1 MKDCYRS
8 LLGIFLVFL
17 AVGTSLDLAADT
29 DDEEGIC
36 TIEES
41 CEVQTQGE
49 ETAHPIESGK
59 GPIPLYY
66 FYGLSCPH
74 CAKIEPLLEE
84 LAARYPQVA
93 FRSFE
98 VYYDKV
104 NQELFK
110 DFVARFGLEKAA
122 VPLVFIGE
130 EAFLGEKAIRE
141 GLEGAIE
148 YYLESEP
155 LDARTVNKA
164 GATAA
169 PPRVK
174 LTIPVIVVAA
184 LADSINPCAF
194 AVLIFLLAYLLA
206 LGARGRMLKV
216 GLTYIAVVFIV
227 YFLSGLGIFTAVQT
241 AGLTRLVFNLAA
253 GVAIFAGLI
262 NVKDFFWYGRGLT
275 LAIPESKKPLLE
287 RYIHKASIPAAV
299 VLGFL
304 VSMFEL
310 PCTGGVY
317 FAILGLLADK
327 MTRLAAMPYL
337 LLYNLIFVSP
347 LFVILFAVH
356 KGISPERL
364 ESWRVGKRRWM
375 RLAMGA
381 VMIGLGVSMLMG
393 WI

>member
-1 MKDCYRS
+1 MRT
-8 LLGIFLVFL
+8 LLGIFLLLVV
-17 AVGTSLDLAADT
+17 VGMPLGLAA

-36 TIEES
+36 AIEQP
-41 CEVQTQGE
+41 CEVQTESE

-59 GPIPLYY
+59 GLIPLYY
-66 FYGLSCPH
+66 FYGLNCPH

-84 LAARYPQVA
+84 LAARYPEVA
-93 FRSFE
+93 FHSFE
-98 VYYDKV
+98 VYYDKD

-110 DFVARFGLEKAA
+110 DFVARFGLEKTA

-130 EAFLGEKAIRE
+130 EAFLGERAIRG
-141 GLEGAIE
+141 GLEEAIQ
-148 YYLESEP
+148 YYLNDEP
-155 LDARTVNKA
+155 IDARTVNKA
-164 GATAA
+164 GAEVALLRTE
-169 PPRVK
+169 
-174 LTIPVIVVAA
+174 LTIPVVIVAA

-194 AVLIFLLAYLLA
+194 AVLIFLLTYLLA
-206 LGARGRMLKV
+206 LGARRRMLRV

-262 NVKDFFWYGRGLT
+262 NVKDFFWYGRGFT

-287 RYIHKASIPAAV
+287 KYIHKASIPAAV

-317 FAILGLLADK
+317 FAILG
-327 MTRLAAMPYL
+327 
-337 LLYNLIFVSP
+337 
-347 LFVILFAVH
+347 
-356 KGISPERL
+356 
-364 ESWRVGKRRWM
+364 
-375 RLAMGA
+375 
-381 VMIGLGVSMLMG
+381 ML
-393 WI
+393 

>member
-1 MKDCYRS
+1 MKNRYRL
-8 LLGIFLVFL
+8 LLGFLLFS
-17 AVGTSLDLAADT
+17 AVGMLLGLADDAEDT
-29 DDEEGIC
+29 C
-36 TIEES
+36 TIEQA
-41 CEVQTQGE
+41 CEAQTQSG
-49 ETAHPIESGK
+49 ETAHPIEDDDK
-59 GPIPLYY
+59 GLIPLYY
-66 FYGLSCPH
+66 FYGLNCPH

-84 LAARYPQVA
+84 LVRKYPQVA
-93 FRSFE
+93 FQSFE
-98 VYYDKV
+98 IYYDKA

-110 DFVARFGLEKAA
+110 DFAARFGLERAA

-130 EAFLGEKAIRE
+130 EALLGEQAIRD
-141 GLEGAIE
+141 GLEGAIK
-148 YYLESEP
+148 YYLAHEP
-155 LDARTVNKA
+155 IDARTVNRA
-164 GATAA
+164 GAEAA
-169 PPRVK
+169 SPRME
-174 LTIPVIVVAA
+174 LTIPAIIVAA

-206 LGARGRMLKV
+206 LGAGRRMVKV

-241 AGLTRLVFNLAA
+241 TGLTRLVFNLAA

-262 NVKDFFWYGRGLT
+262 NVKDFFWYGRGFT

-287 RYIHKASIPAAV
+287 RYIHKASLPAAV

-317 FAILGLLADK
+317 LAILGLLADR

-337 LLYNLIFVSP
+337 ALYNLIFIFP
-347 LFVILFAVH
+347 LFVILFIVY

-364 ESWRVGKRRWM
+364 ENWRQSKRRWM

-381 VMIGLGVSMLMG
+381 VMIGLGMIMLMG
-393 WI
+393 WV